1 MTLRARLV
9 VGLAI
14 IAIVL
19 IVPLAIAR
27 NAMIELHDQV
37 TDLRDQEVTTSIS
50 LGNLRDAVAD
60 VRARDVALGVSSGDS
75 VVYRDLL
82 EALRRLERRFD
93 RCTARKLES
102 RPEGTLVDVRQN
114 AARQPQC
121 NGD

>member
-82 EALRRLERRFD
+82 EALRL
-93 RCTARKLES
+93 ARYWADSVWVTFPASLA
-102 RPEGTLVDVRQN
+102 PT
-114 AARQPQC
+114 
-121 NGD
+121 